1 MRQENVESR
10 KARALSSGSEDS
22 DKEEKSSIVIP
33 LRDGDSSQ
41 IFCRSTVIQEVLFQ
55 IIFAFYIELDSI
67 ANCLARLFSWTF
79 IWSSLFLVGP
89 ELSSLSTFNFFQDK
103 PLFLFCIVFTKNML
117 SQSSALQEEEVVKK
131 SIRQRKKLEQ
141 KKEVEDENSGFKG
154 SQTCC

>member
-89 ELSSLSTFNFFQDK
+89 ELSSLSTFNFFPGQT
-103 PLFLFCIVFTKNML
+103 PILILHRVHEEHAEPEQRL
-117 SQSSALQEEEVVKK
+117 VGGGGGQEEHPPE
-131 SIRQRKKLEQ
+131 
-141 KKEVEDENSGFKG
+141 KEIGAEEGGRGRESWI
-154 SQTCC
+154 